1 MIRLENILTPGRSLV
16 NVPGGSKK
24 AVIEEIAKLI
34 GKEVPEFDWQTVYES
49 LIAREKLGS
58 TGFGNGIAIPHCR
71 LKGCTAPV
79 SAVLHLERPV
89 DFDAIDGAPVDLLF
103 VLLVPEAAT
112 DAHLE
117 LLRHADAE
125 SLPESVEAVVTQRI
139 DRLDGRDRQL
149 LRFVSVLGNS
159 FSLDLLAEALP
170 EVASSAEDADTWNR
184 LGDFLDVTVFGTVQ
198 FKQELIRAAAYDG
211 LVDEMLLLNVMP
223 PPAGAGDAYAAL
235 LQLPRG

>member
-24 AVIEEIAKLI
+24 AVLEEIAKLI
-34 GKEVPEFDWQTVYES
+34 GRQVPEFDWQSVYES

-71 LKGCTAPV
+71 LTGCTSPV

-89 DFDAIDGAPVDLLF
+89 NFDAIDGAPVDLLF

-117 LLRHADAE
+117 LLRQIASMLDRADVRE
-125 SLPESVEAVVTQRI
+125 
-139 DRLDGRDRQL
+139 QL
-149 LRFVSVLGNS
+149 
-159 FSLDLLAEALP
+159 
-170 EVASSAEDADTWNR
+170 
-184 LGDFLDVTVFGTVQ
+184 
-198 FKQELIRAAAYDG
+198 RAAKSN
-211 LVDEMLLLNVMP
+211 DELYNVVLK
-223 PPAGAGDAYAAL
+223 AQTGH
-235 LQLPRG
+235 

>member
-24 AVIEEIAKLI
+24 RALEQIANLIAREIPDLEMQDVFEA
-34 GKEVPEFDWQTVYES
+34 

-71 LKGCTAPV
+71 LKGCDKPV
-79 SAVLHLERPV
+79 SALMHLDAPI

-117 LLRHADAE
+117 LLRQIA
-125 SLPESVEAVVTQRI
+125 SML
-139 DRLDGRDRQL
+139 DRKEVRDK
-149 LRFVSVLGNS
+149 LRSASSN
-159 FSLDLLAEALP
+159 EALYQ
-170 EVASSAEDADTWNR
+170 VV
-184 LGDFLDVTVFGTVQ
+184 LDEQNGQ
-198 FKQELIRAAAYDG
+198 
-211 LVDEMLLLNVMP
+211 
-223 PPAGAGDAYAAL
+223 
-235 LQLPRG
+235 

>member
-24 AVIEEIAKLI
+24 AVLEEIAKLI
-34 GKEVPEFDWQTVYES
+34 GREVSEFDWQTVYEN

-71 LKGCTAPV
+71 LKGCTSPV

-117 LLRHADAE
+117 LLRQIASMLDRADVRA
-125 SLPESVEAVVTQRI
+125 SLRSAKSSEELYNVV
-139 DRLDGRDRQL
+139 
-149 LRFVSVLGNS
+149 
-159 FSLDLLAEALP
+159 
-170 EVASSAEDADTWNR
+170 
-184 LGDFLDVTVFGTVQ
+184 
-198 FKQELIRAAAYDG
+198 
-211 LVDEMLLLNVMP
+211 LNVQN
-223 PPAGAGDAYAAL
+223 GH
-235 LQLPRG
+235 